1 MCVWVCVRQRVKT
14 VFLDRESCLVLLM
27 SLYHP
32 LTQNYIDAFRQ
43 QGRLRSGS
51 LIVSVFGD
59 AVLPRGGRIW
69 LGSLIALLAPL
80 GLNERLVRTSVYRL
94 AQGEWLAAEVQGRRT
109 NYHLTP
115 AGCRRFE
122 EAARHIYA
130 ASSPPWDHRW
140 RLVLVV
146 NALDTSV
153 RERLRRALFW
163 HGFGELGADCFA
175 HPSADLSALFDAL
188 AAEGQRA
195 VLPQLLPL
203 IAANPHLLAS
213 ANDADL
219 VRKAWD
225 LGQLADSYRGFVAR
239 YAPIL
244 SEWSSGHEYTASCQQ
259 TAFLLRTLLIHDY
272 RRLLLRDPEL
282 PDVLLPPHWAGHEA
296 RALCRDLYRR
306 LLSPS
311 EQHLD
316 AHLRLASGE
325 VPTASALVVERF
337 MLDDPLLR

>member
-1 MCVWVCVRQRVKT
+1 M
-14 VFLDRESCLVLLM
+14 L
-27 SLYHP
+27 P
-32 LTQNYIDAFRQ
+32 LNPLSHARIAAFRQ

-69 LGSLIALLAPL
+69 LGSLIELLAPL

-94 AQGEWLAAEVQGRRT
+94 AQDEWLAPEVQGRRT

-122 EAARHIYA
+122 AAARHIYA
-130 ASSPPWDHRW
+130 ATSPPWDHRW

-146 NALDTSV
+146 GSV
-153 RERLRRALFW
+153 DNTARERLRRALFW
-163 HGFGELGADCFA
+163 HGFGELGADCFV
-175 HPSADLSALFDAL
+175 HPSAELNAVFDAL
-188 AAEGQRA
+188 EAEGQGDS
-195 VLPQLLPL
+195 LPQLLPL
-203 IAANPHLLAS
+203 VAANPRLLAS

-219 VRKAWD
+219 VHKAWN
-225 LGQLADSYRGFVAR
+225 LAQLADSYRAFVTR
-239 YAPIL
+239 YTPIAA
-244 SEWSSGHEYTASCQQ
+244 EWTSHHAHTPEHHQ

-306 LLSPS
+306 LLGPS
-311 EQHLD
+311 EQHLE

-325 VPTASALVVERF
+325 TPTASALLVERF